1 MARERCCSGVPV
13 LRLPPGPNSGASL
26 DMDDVHVVKVVTA
39 EQRRR
44 AARRNAVSLIS
55 PMPPPASRKRARD
68 EETYSTPGGKRQRA
82 VRSHNGAN
90 RAVSSDFGASPR
102 RVFASG
108 TYKDV
113 FRARYVVNVV
123 RLQSA
128 CSNTRLPNQVQR
140 WWRSPRR
147 GVRVQG
153 IQG

>member
-1 MARERCCSGVPV
+1 
-13 LRLPPGPNSGASL
+13 
-26 DMDDVHVVKVVTA
+26 MDDVHVVKVVTA

-55 PMPPPASRKRARD
+55 PMPPSQKRARD

-90 RAVSSDFGASPR
+90 RAVSLDFHANPR

-123 RLQSA
+123 VGAIPVAGVIIVA
-128 CSNTRLPNQVQR
+128 C
-140 WWRSPRR
+140 
-147 GVRVQG
+147 
-153 IQG
+153 

>member
-1 MARERCCSGVPV
+1 
-13 LRLPPGPNSGASL
+13 
-26 DMDDVHVVKVVTA
+26 MDDVQVVKVVTA

-55 PMPPPASRKRARD
+55 PMPPPGPSRKRARD

-82 VRSHNGAN
+82 VRSHNGAI
-90 RAVSSDFGASPR
+90 RAVSSDFDANPR

-123 RLQSA
+123 PYDVQSA
-128 CSNTRLPNQVQR
+128 CSNTANQVQR
-140 WWRSPRR
+140 WWRSRRR